1 MIILGIETSCDET
14 GIAVVRGNKKKL
26 EILSNI
32 VASQI
37 EVHKKWGGVMP
48 SLAKREH
55 QKNLVPVLLKSLK
68 QAGLYKKIFSQKQS
82 AGLPA
87 QAGFKKKLADILVR
101 EPLLLPRVSRFLASC
116 EIPAIDGIAVT
127 TRPGLELALWAGI
140 NFAKILA
147 FAWKKPLVGIDHLE
161 GHLLMANPFPLNP
174 ALSLVVSGGHTAL
187 ILSKR
192 QGAYAIIGETRDD
205 AAGEMLDK
213 CSRLLG
219 LGYPGGPAVAAAAAL
234 AMPTGRQ
241 AGKPAISIK
250 LPRPMIHSHD
260 YDFSFSGLKTAVLY
274 DYRSRKVA
282 VRKSKPYIRAMCFE
296 LQQAMID
303 VLVAKTLAAAREYGV
318 KSLLLGGG
326 VSANKELR
334 KQITEKI
341 KAQLPGVS
349 LHMPP
354 PEFCTDNGV
363 MAAFAGYIHCRGV
376 NLTRLRKSASRR
388 TSRRIIASSHTS
400 IPRGG

>member
-26 EILSNI
+26 TILSNI

-48 SLAKREH
+48 LLAKREH

-68 QAGLYKKIFSQKQS
+68 QAGLYKKILSQNQS
-82 AGLPA
+82 
-87 QAGFKKKLADILVR
+87 AGFKKKLADILTR
-101 EPLLLPRVSRFLASC
+101 EPLLLPRVSRFFASC
-116 EIPAIDGIAVT
+116 KIPEIDGIAVT
-127 TRPGLELALWAGI
+127 NRPGLEPALWAGI
-140 NFAKILA
+140 NFAKTLA

-161 GHLLMANPFPLNP
+161 GHLLMANPFPQNP
-174 ALSLVVSGGHTAL
+174 VLSLVASGGHTVL

-192 QGAYAIIGETRDD
+192 QGAYTIIGETRDD

-219 LGYPGGPAVAAAAAL
+219 LGYPGGPAIAAMAAKIRNPKHEIRNKFNIA
-234 AMPTGRQ
+234 
-241 AGKPAISIK
+241 
-250 LPRPMIHSHD
+250 LPRPMIHAKN

-282 VRKSKPYIRAMCFE
+282 VRKSKVYIRAMCFE

-303 VLVAKTLAAAREYGV
+303 VLVTKTLAAAQEHKV

-326 VSANKELR
+326 VSANTELR
-334 KQITEKI
+334 KQIAARAKTQI
-341 KAQLPGVS
+341 PGVS
-349 LHMPP
+349 LFMPT

-363 MAAFAGYIHCRGV
+363 MAAFAGYIHYRGV

-388 TSRRIIASSHTS
+388 IIASSHTS
-400 IPRGG
+400 IPRL

>member
-26 EILSNI
+26 TILSNI

-48 SLAKREH
+48 LLAKREH

-68 QAGLYKKIFSQKQS
+68 QAGLYKKILSQNQS
-82 AGLPA
+82 
-87 QAGFKKKLADILVR
+87 AGFKKKLADILTR
-101 EPLLLPRVSRFLASC
+101 EPLLLPRVSRFFASC
-116 EIPAIDGIAVT
+116 KIPEIDGIAVT
-127 TRPGLELALWAGI
+127 NRPGLEPALWAGI
-140 NFAKILA
+140 NFAKTLA

-161 GHLLMANPFPLNP
+161 GHLLMAHPFPRNP

-187 ILSKR
+187 ILSKPRTTTSCIRGKR

-219 LGYPGGPAVAAAAAL
+219 LGYPGGPAIAAMAAKIRNPKHEIRNKFNIA
-234 AMPTGRQ
+234 
-241 AGKPAISIK
+241 
-250 LPRPMIHSHD
+250 LPRPMIHAKN

-282 VRKSKPYIRAMCFE
+282 VRKSKVYIRAMCFE

-303 VLVAKTLAAAREYGV
+303 VLVTKTLAAAQEHKV

-326 VSANKELR
+326 VSANTELR
-334 KQITEKI
+334 KQIAARAKTQI
-341 KAQLPGVS
+341 PGVS
-349 LHMPP
+349 LFMPT

-363 MAAFAGYIHCRGV
+363 MAAFAGYIHYRGV

-388 TSRRIIASSHTS
+388 IIASSHTS
-400 IPRGG
+400 IPRL

>member
-1 MIILGIETSCDET
+1 MTILGIETSCDET
-14 GIAVVRGNKKKL
+14 GIAVVRGDKKKL
-26 EILSNI
+26 TILSNI

-48 SLAKREH
+48 FLAKREH

-68 QAGLYKKIFSQKQS
+68 QAGLYKKILGRKQS
-82 AGLPA
+82 V
-87 QAGFKKKLADILVR
+87 GFKKKLADILTR
-101 EPLLLPRVSRFLASC
+101 ESLLLPRISHFLVSC

-127 TRPGLELALWAGI
+127 ARPGLEPALWAGI
-140 NFAKILA
+140 NFAKTLA

-161 GHLLMANPFPLNP
+161 GHLLMANSFPPSP
-174 ALSLVVSGGHTAL
+174 ALSLVVSGGHTVL
-187 ILSKR
+187 IVSRR
-192 QGAYAIIGETRDD
+192 QGAYTIIGETRDD

-219 LGYPGGPAVAAAAAL
+219 LGYPGGPQIEREAAL
-234 AMPTGRQ
+234 ASKEDIRKLGIR
-241 AGKPAISIK
+241 
-250 LPRPMIHSHD
+250 LPRPMLHSHD

-282 VRKSKPYIRAMCFE
+282 VRKGKAYVRAMCCE
-296 LQQAMID
+296 LQQALCD
-303 VLVAKTLAAAREYGV
+303 VLVTKTLAAAQEHGV

-334 KQITEKI
+334 SQIAEKA
-341 KAQLPGVS
+341 KTQLPGIS
-349 LHMPP
+349 LYIPS

-363 MAAFAGYIHCRGV
+363 MAAFAGYISLVRP
-376 NLTRLRKSASRR
+376 RKSTIWR

-400 IPRGG
+400 IPRL

>member
-26 EILSNI
+26 TILSNI

-48 SLAKREH
+48 LLAKREH

-68 QAGLYKKIFSQKQS
+68 QAGLYKKILSQNQS
-82 AGLPA
+82 
-87 QAGFKKKLADILVR
+87 AGFKKKLADILTR

-116 EIPAIDGIAVT
+116 KIPEIDGIAVT
-127 TRPGLELALWAGI
+127 NRPGLEPALWAGI
-140 NFAKILA
+140 NFAKTLA

-161 GHLLMANPFPLNP
+161 GHLLMAHPFPRNP

-187 ILSKR
+187 ILSKPRTTTSCIRGKR

-219 LGYPGGPAVAAAAAL
+219 LGYPGGPAVAAEAAKL
-234 AMPTGRQ
+234 EIRNS
-241 AGKPAISIK
+241 KLEIR
-250 LPRPMIHSHD
+250 LPRPMMHSHD

-282 VRKSKPYIRAMCFE
+282 VRKGRAYIRAMCCE
-296 LQQAMID
+296 LQQALCD
-303 VLVAKTLAAAREYGV
+303 VLVAKTLAAAREYKV

-326 VSANKELR
+326 VSANTEFR
-334 KQITEKI
+334 KQIAVRAKT
-341 KAQLPGVS
+341 QVPGVS
-349 LHMPP
+349 LFMPT

-363 MAAFAGYIHCRGV
+363 MAAFAGYIHYRGV
-376 NLTRLRKSASRR
+376 NLTRLRKPA
-388 TSRRIIASSHTS
+388 SRRIIASSHTFT
-400 IPRGG
+400 PRP

>member
-1 MIILGIETSCDET
+1 MTILGIETSCDET
-14 GIAVVRGNKKKL
+14 GIAVVRGDKKKL
-26 EILSNI
+26 TILSNI

-48 SLAKREH
+48 LLAKREH

-68 QAGLYKKIFSQKQS
+68 QAGLYKKILGRKQS
-82 AGLPA
+82 V
-87 QAGFKKKLADILVR
+87 GFKKKLADILTR
-101 EPLLLPRVSRFLASC
+101 ESLLLPRVSRFLASC

-127 TRPGLELALWAGI
+127 ARPGLEPALWAGI
-140 NFAKILA
+140 NFAKTLA

-161 GHLLMANPFPLNP
+161 GHLLMANSFPPSP
-174 ALSLVVSGGHTAL
+174 ALSLVVSGGHTVL
-187 ILSKR
+187 IVSRR
-192 QGAYAIIGETRDD
+192 QGAYTIIGETRDD

-219 LGYPGGPAVAAAAAL
+219 LGYPGGPQIEREAAL
-234 AMPTGRQ
+234 ASKEDIRKFGIR
-241 AGKPAISIK
+241 
-250 LPRPMIHSHD
+250 LPRPMLHSHD

-282 VRKSKPYIRAMCFE
+282 VRKGKAYVRAMCCE
-296 LQQAMID
+296 LQQALCD
-303 VLVAKTLAAAREYGV
+303 VLVTKTLAAAQEHGV

-334 KQITEKI
+334 RQIAEKA
-341 KAQLPGVS
+341 KTQLPGIS
-349 LHMPP
+349 LYIPS

-363 MAAFAGYIHCRGV
+363 MAAFAGYISLVRP
-376 NLTRLRKSASRR
+376 RKSTIWR

-400 IPRGG
+400 IPRL